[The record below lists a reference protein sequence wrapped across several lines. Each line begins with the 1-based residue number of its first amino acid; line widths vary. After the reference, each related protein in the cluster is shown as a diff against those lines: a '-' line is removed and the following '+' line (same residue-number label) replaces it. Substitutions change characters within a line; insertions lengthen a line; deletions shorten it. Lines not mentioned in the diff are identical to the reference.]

1 MTRRGWDWMEAMR
14 GAAMRF
20 LSGRFR
26 RKTESGP
33 GEPQERPLY
42 TTISCRGMAELCRLD
57 FREPTPALRESFA
70 ELTEETIATLMRDHG
85 VKAPDTARL
94 LLAQAIAHA
103 RKPYGPGTLADIDS
117 IYAAETLD
125 CSNYGILAHHI
136 AQAVLEAPAEI
147 RFAFVGWDGGAI
159 GNHQMVFARNLRT
172 GENLLLDPA
181 VGLAAFTD
189 YDHVASGRPIDAAA
203 ILAISP
209 TPQLQPSREHVARS
223 LRDGAF
229 RPSDL
234 LYYFDGISHLLER
247 FSSVELW
254 PTPGAMAWR
263 DRNHAEVHGG
273 NARFG

>member
-1 MTRRGWDWMEAMR
+1 MR

-26 RKTESGP
+26 RQVESGP
-33 GEPQERPLY
+33 GEPLEQPLY

-57 FREPTPALRESFA
+57 FRKPTPALRERFA
-70 ELTEETIATLMRDHG
+70 ALTDETAALLMRDHG
-85 VKAPDTARL
+85 VEAQDTARL

-136 AQAVLEAPAEI
+136 AQAVLDDPAGI

-159 GNHQMVFARNLRT
+159 GNHQMVFARNLPT
-172 GENLLLDPA
+172 GETLLLDPV

-189 YDHVASGRPIDAAA
+189 YDHVASGRPIEPSA
-203 ILAISP
+203 ILAIEP
-209 TPQLQPSREHVARS
+209 TPQLQPSREHVARA

-263 DRNHAEVHGG
+263 DRNHAENRGE
-273 NARFG
+273 NA

>member
-1 MTRRGWDWMEAMR
+1 MEAMR
-14 GAAMRF
+14 VAAMRF

-26 RKTESGP
+26 RKSKSEP
-33 GEPQERPLY
+33 GESRERPLY
-42 TTISCRGMAELCRLD
+42 TTMSCRGMAELCRLD
-57 FREPTPALRESFA
+57 FRNPTPALTERFA
-70 ELTEETIATLMRDHG
+70 ELTDEAVALLMREHG
-85 VKAPDTARL
+85 VKTPDTARL

-103 RKPYGPGTLADIDS
+103 RTPYGPGTLADIDS

-136 AQAVLEAPAEI
+136 AAAVLDDPTGF

-159 GNHQMVFARNLRT
+159 GNHQMVFARNLRS

-189 YDHVASGRPIDAAA
+189 YDHVASGQPIDPSA

-263 DRNHAEVHGG
+263 DRNHAEDHGE
-273 NARFG
+273 NA